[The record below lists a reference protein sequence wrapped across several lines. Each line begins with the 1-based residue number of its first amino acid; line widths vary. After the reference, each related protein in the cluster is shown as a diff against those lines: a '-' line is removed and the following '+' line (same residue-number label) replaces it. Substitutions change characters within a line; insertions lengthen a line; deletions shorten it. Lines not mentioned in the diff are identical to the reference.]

1 MASKRYLSTYID
13 NAKSLVQ
20 DFIGGIEDAVRE
32 NDGSIKLNRPVGRCP
47 SCYVPFVGF
56 RDEDGQVMCVMMDE
70 GLNYPL
76 SELTTENLGELVEI
90 AFLINNH
97 SYE

>member
-1 MASKRYLSTYID
+1 MASKRYLSTYIG

-76 SELTTENLGELVEI
+76 SDLTTDNLGELVDI
-90 AFLINNH
+90 AFQINNH